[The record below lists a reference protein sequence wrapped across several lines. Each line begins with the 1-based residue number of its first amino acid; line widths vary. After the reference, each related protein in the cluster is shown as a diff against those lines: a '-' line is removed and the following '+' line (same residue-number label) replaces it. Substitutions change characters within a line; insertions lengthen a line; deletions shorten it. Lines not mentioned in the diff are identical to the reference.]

1 MKSGLFYEIL
11 TFTAVNIV
19 RLLITQFK
27 IICFFH
33 LKGVWIIEHLDYK
46 GSDYQSYAL
55 VNS

>member
-1 MKSGLFYEIL
+1 MKSRLFYEIL

-27 IICFFH
+27 IVCFFH
-33 LKGVWIIEHLDYK
+33 LKGVWIIEHSDYK
-46 GSDYQSYAL
+46 GSDYQSCTL